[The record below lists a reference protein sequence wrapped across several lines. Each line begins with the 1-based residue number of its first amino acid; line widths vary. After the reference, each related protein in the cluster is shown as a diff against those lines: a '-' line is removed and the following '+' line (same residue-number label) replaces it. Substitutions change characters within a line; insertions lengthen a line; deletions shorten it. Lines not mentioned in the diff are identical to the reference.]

1 MRTSPKLKYSGIAE
15 HSSDHVVDLLF
26 LSERCVVSE
35 AASQLMALV
44 HQTLQVSKPMDS
56 LYSSE

>member
-1 MRTSPKLKYSGIAE
+1 MRTSPKLNFGTK

-35 AASQLMALV
+35 AASKLMALV
-44 HQTLQVSKPMDS
+44 HQTLQVSNQWK
-56 LYSSE
+56 E

>member
-1 MRTSPKLKYSGIAE
+1 MRTSSKLKYSGIAE
-15 HSSDHVVDLLF
+15 HSSDHVDLLF